1 MAWVPDGLRR
11 NRRGMQLPQLS
22 HGPVT
27 QELNQQQ
34 APTTARRGRT
44 VPWHFQREAAAA
56 LVTGLPGVVAAK
68 GGSCVELTGTVS
80 SVAQSQ
86 RASRA
91 AWAIPGVATVRNRIR
106 VVH

>member
-1 MAWVPDGLRR
+1 M
-11 NRRGMQLPQLS
+11 
-22 HGPVT
+22 
-27 QELNQQQ
+27 
-34 APTTARRGRT
+34 
-44 VPWHFQREAAAA
+44 PWHFQREAAAA

>member
-1 MAWVPDGLRR
+1 
-11 NRRGMQLPQLS
+11 MQKPQLS
-22 HGPVT
+22 HGPAT
-27 QELNQQQ
+27 QVLNQQQ
-34 APTTARRGRT
+34 APTTVRRDRA

-80 SVAQSQ
+80 SVAQAQ

-91 AWAIPGVATVRNRIR
+91 AWAIAGVATVRNGIR

>member
-1 MAWVPDGLRR
+1 
-11 NRRGMQLPQLS
+11 MQKSQLG
-22 HGPVT
+22 HGPAT
-27 QELNQQQ
+27 QELNQRQ

-44 VPWHFQREAAAA
+44 VPWHLQREAAAA

-68 GGSCVELTGTVS
+68 GGSCIDLTGTVS

-91 AWAIPGVATVRNRIR
+91 AWAIPGVTTVRNRIR
-106 VVH
+106 VLH